1 VEALALVIDVATS
14 SPSSRERTGPR
25 PRRQRRHAGPPPLP
39 VHHCLLALPG
49 IRRDLLTHIISHPQA
64 LAQCELT
71 LNAMGLNSA
80 PGIGG
85 ARNLL
90 QLPDIILNARN
101 LLTGNKTALFAIPW
115 LVRLT
120 SPSIPSTFSP
130 IC

>member
-1 VEALALVIDVATS
+1 MAARGCGHLRLDTAAIKSL
-14 SPSSRERTGPR
+14 PSAMAARGCG
-25 PRRQRRHAGPPPLP
+25 RRGRW
-39 VHHCLLALPG
+39 
-49 IRRDLLTHIISHPQA
+49 RRDLLTHIISHPQA